1 MEHRNAS
8 YILAFLPER
17 FRTAPQISRPRP
29 PCASV
34 KINGMCPRRH
44 NTAAQK
50 MEDVYVFSLPAFR
63 VPPLH
68 NGWLESAR
76 CNDTFAVLLGAD
88 GRGSAVTAGV
98 SSTDGTVDALSTSSS
113 SSLARIFVVLFAVVL
128 SISTKVGQ
136 IELES
141 GSCSNS
147 HSQIERL
154 QVRELSSSIVGHI
167 DDDTVANDDGG

>member
-1 MEHRNAS
+1 M
-8 YILAFLPER
+8 
-17 FRTAPQISRPRP
+17 Q
-29 PCASV
+29 
-34 KINGMCPRRH
+34 
-44 NTAAQK
+44 
-50 MEDVYVFSLPAFR
+50 
-63 VPPLH
+63 
-68 NGWLESAR
+68 
-76 CNDTFAVLLGAD
+76 GAMT
-88 GRGSAVTAGV
+88 RLQFCWEQTAGV

-113 SSLARIFVVLFAVVL
+113 SSLARIFVVLFAVAL

-167 DDDTVANDDGG
+167 NDDTVANDDGG